1 MSDLNIQELEKKID
15 SALTLTGNESFVEW
29 DTFSKN
35 SNEVTLALEA
45 LDKKCQILRDFQQK
59 TFISNSKFEITQ

>member
-15 SALTLTGNESFVEW
+15 SALTLTGSDSFVEW